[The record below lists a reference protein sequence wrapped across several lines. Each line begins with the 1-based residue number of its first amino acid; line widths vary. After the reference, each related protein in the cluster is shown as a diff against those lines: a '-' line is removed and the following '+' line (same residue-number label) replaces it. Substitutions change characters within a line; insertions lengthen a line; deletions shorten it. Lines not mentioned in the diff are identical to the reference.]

1 MLPSSPF
8 RAFRSRGL
16 LAVIAAVLVRCT
28 PEAAPCIAL
37 PGASVFVTPD
47 LASPRQHEAIKYEQ
61 MKAVALRGRAA
72 LWKAYA
78 GLRAARH

>member
-8 RAFRSRGL
+8 RALRSRGL
-16 LAVIAAVLVRCT
+16 LAVLAAVLVRCT
-28 PEAAPCIAL
+28 PDAAPCIAL
-37 PGASVFVTPD
+37 PGASVFVTSGPV
-47 LASPRQHEAIKYEQ
+47 SPRQHEAIGYEQ

-72 LWKAYA
+72 LSRAYD